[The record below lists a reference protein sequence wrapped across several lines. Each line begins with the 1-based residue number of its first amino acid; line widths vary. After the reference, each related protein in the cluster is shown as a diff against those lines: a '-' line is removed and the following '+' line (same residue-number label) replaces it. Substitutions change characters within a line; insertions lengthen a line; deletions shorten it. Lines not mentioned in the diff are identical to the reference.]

1 MNSCGTSGVSQV
13 GNGILSATTAS
24 VAPCRLPNESPST
37 TPCSAESS
45 ATHASSHSTQPITTA
60 EPLHLEHCPN
70 ARIAARRI
78 DDTPWLIRSAAPDK
92 LTAASE
98 SQLRN
103 LNVTTIVDLR
113 EPGEGHPRQFAGITT
128 VKTPIYCLPNGAP
141 RTGTLDGIYTFM
153 LEQRGLQL
161 ACAVAAIADAPGAA
175 LVHCS
180 IGKDRTGLVVALAR
194 LAAGDPQDAI
204 ITDYARSASG
214 LNDQIRQQTFA
225 EVACDAPC
233 DPQRTATLHMR
244 LDSPASMMIAICDW
258 LDAHG
263 GAAHY
268 LEDHGLTS
276 EQLNRLRSKHQ
287 ATAGITPHTLT
298 VPVEQSPAHATPAT
312 RATTAV
318 QQSASAQSAIS
329 ATHATAATAVT
340 TTLVAESAEPSP
352 STQYTSHNP
361 HDLQRL
367 TIVHLSDIHAE
378 LPPQRLFGRVN
389 PLRALEFVP
398 YYLRALAVHP
408 DVIVVS
414 GDLIHR
420 DIRAYQPVAEALQ
433 QLAENVK
440 APLCAVPGNHDD
452 TDEATAALSV
462 CANITCAP
470 NVITVNGYD
479 IYLLDSSEGR
489 LSDNTLS
496 TLRERLHCEPIKSRG
511 NARPAILVM
520 HHSPVPSLMPG
531 LRQVNLRNA
540 DDLAAA
546 IDGANVRLILAG
558 HFHHAMQAT
567 FTGVPV
573 SVAPSMAYEQ
583 RVDAGAG
590 FVEGRSGA
598 AFTIEELSADGC
610 LRVTTVPISLNDDV
624 LFSVPAGT
632 STHPSHHLHR
642 SAA

>member
-1 MNSCGTSGVSQV
+1 MNSCGVSPAV
-13 GNGILSATTAS
+13 NGILSATKAS
-24 VAPCRLPNESPST
+24 VVPHQSPNESPST
-37 TPCSAESS
+37 IPCSAESS
-45 ATHASSHSTQPITTA
+45 AIHTPSHSTQPITTS
-60 EPLHLEHCPN
+60 EPLHLEQCLN
-70 ARIAARRI
+70 ARIAACRI
-78 DDTPWLIRSAAPDK
+78 DGTPWLIRSAAPDK
-92 LTAASE
+92 LTTDGE
-98 SQLRN
+98 SQLHN

-113 EPGEGHPRQFAGITT
+113 EPDEGHPRQFAGITT
-128 VKTPIYCLPNGAP
+128 VKTPIYCLPDGAP

-153 LEQRGLQL
+153 LEQRGPQL
-161 ACAVAAIADAPGAA
+161 ACAVAAIADAPGTA

-194 LAAGDPQDAI
+194 LAAGDLQDSVIA
-204 ITDYARSASG
+204 DYARSAAG
-214 LNDQIRQQTFA
+214 LSDQIRQQTFT
-225 EVACDAPC
+225 EVACDAPY

-244 LDSPASMMIAICDW
+244 LDSPASMMIEICDW

-268 LEDHGLTS
+268 LKNHGLTS
-276 EQLNRLRSKHQ
+276 AQLNRLRAKHQ
-287 ATAGITPHTLT
+287 ALHTTVTA
-298 VPVEQSPAHATPAT
+298 
-312 RATTAV
+312 
-318 QQSASAQSAIS
+318 QQPASAQSTFG
-329 ATHATAATAVT
+329 ATHATATTAVA
-340 TTLVAESAEPSP
+340 LAARSAELSLNNQPA
-352 STQYTSHNP
+352 SHAPRNHQHP
-361 HDLQRL
+361 RQL

-389 PLRALEFVP
+389 PLSALALVP
-398 YYLRALAVHP
+398 QYLRALSVQP

-433 QLAENVK
+433 QLSEHIK
-440 APLCAVPGNHDD
+440 APLCVVPGNHDD
-452 TDEATAALSV
+452 AGEVTAALSA
-462 CANITCAP
+462 CANIICTP
-470 NVITVNGYD
+470 NVLTVNGYD
-479 IYLLDSSEGR
+479 MHLLDSSEGR
-489 LSDNTLS
+489 LSDDTLS
-496 TLRERLHCEPIKSRG
+496 TLRERLHREPIESRD
-511 NARPAILVM
+511 NTHPAILVM

-540 DDLAAA
+540 DDLTAA
-546 IDGANVRLILAG
+546 IADTNVRLILAG

-567 FTGVPV
+567 FNGIPV

-583 RVDAGAG
+583 RMDAGTG
-590 FVEGRSGA
+590 LVEGRSGA
-598 AFTIEELSADGC
+598 AFTIEELNENG